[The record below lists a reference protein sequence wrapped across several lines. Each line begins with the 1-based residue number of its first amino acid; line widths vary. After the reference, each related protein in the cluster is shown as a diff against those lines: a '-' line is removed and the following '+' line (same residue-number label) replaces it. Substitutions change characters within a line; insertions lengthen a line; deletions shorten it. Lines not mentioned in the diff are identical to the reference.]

1 MSDNKD
7 SDVRYHMDKN
17 DEERVTNDIEV
28 FKLGKFGSQKNIDNV
43 EKESYEWNKM
53 DMIDDEEY
61 DERDQI
67 GESKEYDLE

>member
-43 EKESYEWNKM
+43 EKESYE
-53 DMIDDEEY
+53 
-61 DERDQI
+61 
-67 GESKEYDLE
+67 